1 MDYTGID
8 VNIYNFMA
16 ILKGDESALNL
27 TNSSN
32 ATRRVLGSND
42 RSKVFV
48 SFFDHGAP
56 GMLMFPDTY
65 LYADQLNATIKA
77 MYDKKI
83 YDELVLFI
91 EACESGS
98 LFLDIDLESMNAWA
112 LTATNSTY
120 PSYGTYCYPHD
131 KIEGNHLYTCL
142 GDLFSVTWMSYLE
155 ANENKLRELTLKQL
169 YFDIKKEVS
178 SKSEVVTFGDS
189 NITNQAVETM
199 FL

>member
-1 MDYTGID
+1 
-8 VNIYNFMA
+8 
-16 ILKGDESALNL
+16 
-27 TNSSN
+27 
-32 ATRRVLGSND
+32 
-42 RSKVFV
+42 
-48 SFFDHGAP
+48 
-56 GMLMFPDTY
+56 
-65 LYADQLNATIKA
+65 

-189 NITNQAVETM
+189 NITN
-199 FL
+199 